1 MTILFSIVKI
11 QRWFKSWRQRQFIKT
26 LLSRDLELRK
36 RDLMI
41 NINEMQK
48 LIKKQEQ
55 KMHEKMVNMR
65 IQSER
70 DKEQEEK
77 DAQRRIEK

>member
-1 MTILFSIVKI
+1 M
-11 QRWFKSWRQRQFIKT
+11 KT
-26 LLSRDLELRK
+26 LLSKDLELRK
-36 RDLMI
+36 RDLLI

-48 LIKKQEQ
+48 LIRKQEQ

-77 DAQRRIEK
+77 EAQRRIAN